1 MKLLR
6 LRRSF
11 PTSGTSSVPSRD
23 GFPPAQNQ
31 LFLSYFVSWHARFRE
46 VGTAETLISVA
57 AGFGAGAL
65 CLSAPVWAMIPPGL
79 QRGASMASA
88 IAAGVAVFV
97 AAWRTQASKRAR
109 QSATDTLA
117 SALLDTNRECMK
129 LLDVNG
135 RMLRVSEYGAQLMD
149 ASSPLDLAGAD
160 WLGFWKGADSATA
173 KTAFNDALA
182 GRYASFRALCHTTT
196 GRPKWWDSRL
206 TPLKN
211 HNGKVVAVVCASTD
225 ITDQTELL
233 TQLQAKNALMSEMEA
248 HMPIVFYSYSANFD
262 YFHYITAGCVK
273 VFGLEP
279 AVFEQAPS
287 AWMKLVLDED
297 LPPLVAEMNRI
308 VAESADGRAQYRIR
322 KPDGSV
328 RWLCSTGYPVRD
340 ASGEVLRIV
349 GITEDITA

>member
-1 MKLLR
+1 M
-6 LRRSF
+6 
-11 PTSGTSSVPSRD
+11 SGTSSVPSSD
-23 GFPPAQNQ
+23 GLRPAQNQ
-31 LFLSYFVSWHARFRE
+31 LFLSYFISWHARFRE

-65 CLSAPVWAMIPPGL
+65 CLSAPVWTMLPPGL
-79 QRGASMASA
+79 QRGASLASA
-88 IAAGVAVFV
+88 IAAGATVFV

-160 WLGFWKGADSATA
+160 WLGFWKGADSVTA

-206 TPLKN
+206 TPLKD
-211 HNGKVVAVVCASTD
+211 HDGKVVAVVCASTD

-262 YFHYITAGCVK
+262 YFHYITAGCLK

-279 AVFEQAPS
+279 AVFEQDPAV
-287 AWMKLVLDED
+287 ALGQLDRAHYVRTRQRLVDGELVVIARDGARTGGRGLQRLDD
-297 LPPLVAEMNRI
+297 DRT
-308 VAESADGRAQYRIR
+308 VAESTPMHQGARALVDALLDVEIEFSHGGGRRSA
-322 KPDGSV
+322 G
-328 RWLCSTGYPVRD
+328 
-340 ASGEVLRIV
+340 
-349 GITEDITA
+349 